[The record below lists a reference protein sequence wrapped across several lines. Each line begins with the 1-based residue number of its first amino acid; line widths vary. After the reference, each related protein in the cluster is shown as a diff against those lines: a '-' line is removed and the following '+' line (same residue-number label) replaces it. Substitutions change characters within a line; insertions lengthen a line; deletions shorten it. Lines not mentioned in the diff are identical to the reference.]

1 MKPTLAGMIICV
13 IANVEITG
21 SGSIS
26 QPNSDSE
33 EKCTYENTA
42 NESTERTQN
51 STTQVHANNQ
61 ITTHNLPFATDS
73 TSTLHNKQYTQ
84 LKETATNTT
93 NTAHQSTSK
102 QKKVVVE
109 GERFA
114 DDSTKKGTG
123 GLDDGIKMVEGS
135 SQKKMQ
141 MHADILPM
149 DLEEEPIIKKKD
161 MLEEVTEATEV
172 KVINNWNKE
181 EMKGLKCQSEN
192 DEDRLEADLLKERYD
207 VSVDSDKYN
216 EVEDGTNGDR

>member
-1 MKPTLAGMIICV
+1 
-13 IANVEITG
+13 
-21 SGSIS
+21 
-26 QPNSDSE
+26 
-33 EKCTYENTA
+33 
-42 NESTERTQN
+42 
-51 STTQVHANNQ
+51 
-61 ITTHNLPFATDS
+61 
-73 TSTLHNKQYTQ
+73 
-84 LKETATNTT
+84 
-93 NTAHQSTSK
+93 
-102 QKKVVVE
+102 
-109 GERFA
+109 
-114 DDSTKKGTG
+114 
-123 GLDDGIKMVEGS
+123 MVEGS

>member
-1 MKPTLAGMIICV
+1 M
-13 IANVEITG
+13 
-21 SGSIS
+21 
-26 QPNSDSE
+26 
-33 EKCTYENTA
+33 
-42 NESTERTQN
+42 
-51 STTQVHANNQ
+51 
-61 ITTHNLPFATDS
+61 PFATDS

-93 NTAHQSTSK
+93 NTTHQSTSK

-114 DDSTKKGTG
+114 DDSIKKGTG

-149 DLEEEPIIKKKD
+149 DLEEEPIRKKKD
-161 MLEEVTEATEV
+161 MLEEVMEATEV

-181 EMKGLKCQSEN
+181 EIKGLKCQSEN

-216 EVEDGTNGDR
+216 GVEDGTNGDR